1 MRTFEPNLE
10 SEGLILATEKDIKYN
25 AYTDLRL
32 VANLS
37 DVRDMDDYPPSIIDR
52 AEAIRNLRGKGFD
65 MGLVGLRVTQ
75 KTEEGKEI
83 LNVVVDGSKSSE
95 YQEFVDEM
103 KEVRKWYLGET
114 TTKPETPVLDRL
126 GINVGKFVEKNI
138 GKEEPGA
145 PTSENEPETDDTD
158 AKRGIY
164 LRRDFLKNL
173 DDEKMN
179 FEVISK
185 AEIEKNYESE
195 YQSPA
200 SKLILLGN
208 INRKPGGEYVVNSDL
223 EDEEISNEVRISMLR
238 KLVAN
243 GFDVGVIGINLKRE
257 GDMLEYFTNLR
268 DVDVSSIVNL
278 VKEIEEQ
285 DKNYDDTK
293 FSDEFKRF
301 MGKNLEKFRMTKDLL
316 FRDKVLI
323 AENQTIKS
331 EDDEKTKKKDNLVWY
346 DGILK
351 DLKLATFLD
360 KDLNEGERN
369 KRWEAV
375 DRLRANEGIT
385 LPKMS
390 LENDTNETKERY
402 ANREKVLG
410 AAEFLWNPD
419 LTTNDFWKTR
429 EDAMKFLNDC
439 GIGVNGKPYLLEVK
453 EEKKNKEPIWYE
465 GVVKDLKDATD
476 INSAEEVWKRA
487 IDSLREHKVVF
498 PHDTSTIDGDPGNS
512 LRLKIFFAA
521 DFLDGKTNDRW
532 VSKEAALKFLKNNL
546 GVGRGGE
553 TIGNKFT
560 IDDKR
565 AKEEYFVGLMEIA
578 DPKKWNEMIDILK
591 GLSAV
596 DRDYGFG
603 YLKVAYEWYTDPEKI
618 KAIKGGWNLWK
629 DTFAPILNKLGIKM
643 DGIV

>member
-629 DTFAPILNKLGIKM
+629 DTFAPNLNKLGIKM